1 MSDQDQPPVVTNPDQ
16 LMPQSSGVSPDQLSI
31 PDVLP
36 PEFLATNLPPQKV
49 APVVSRGVK
58 LKYKTVAE
66 LQAMVDRYFEI
77 ETIYTIS
84 GLAVALGT
92 NRVTLLDYKSRSGYG
107 KVINEAKAKVEAFVE
122 KRLLDK
128 GYNAAGAI
136 FNLCNNYGRWHQK
149 QEQDLNIGGQAN
161 NPIRINVNFTNAI
174 ASASVNRPSLID
186 QCNNDASV
194 NQDGTQD

>member
-1 MSDQDQPPVVTNPDQ
+1 MSDQETPDISPDQ
-16 LMPQSSGVSPDQLSI
+16 TMLQSPGASPDQL
-31 PDVLP
+31 PDFIATEKP
-36 PEFLATNLPPQKV
+36 PEPTAVSKGQK
-49 APVVSRGVK
+49 K

-66 LQAMVDRYFEI
+66 LQALVDKYFAE

-92 NRVTLLDYKSRSGYG
+92 NRVTLLDFKHRSGYG
-107 KVINEAKAKVEAFVE
+107 RVITEAKAKVEAFVE

-149 QEQDLNIGGQAN
+149 QEQNLNVGGQAD
-161 NPIRINVNFTNAI
+161 NPIKININFTNVI
-174 ASASVNRPSLID
+174 AGACVNQPSLID

-194 NQDGTQD
+194 NETGTQD

>member
-16 LMPQSSGVSPDQLSI
+16 LMPQSSEATPDQLPDFLSRSI
-31 PDVLP
+31 ILDKPAP
-36 PEFLATNLPPQKV
+36 PAKTG
-49 APVVSRGVK
+49 RK
-58 LKYKTVAE
+58 LKYKTVEE
-66 LQAMVDRYFEI
+66 LQALVDNYFAT

-92 NRVTLLDYKSRSGYG
+92 NRVTLLDFKHRSGYG
-107 KVINEAKAKVEAFVE
+107 RVINEAKAKVEAFVE
-122 KRLLDK
+122 SRLLDK

-161 NPIRINVNFTNAI
+161 NPIRINVNFTNVI
-174 ASASVNRPSLID
+174 ANAANRPSLID

-194 NQDGTQD
+194 NEPGTQD

>member
-1 MSDQDQPPVVTNPDQ
+1 MNDQETPEIINPDPS
-16 LMPQSSGVSPDQLSI
+16 MPQSSEATPDQLPPEAI
-31 PDVLP
+31 
-36 PEFLATNLPPQKV
+36 PEFLATNLPPQKP
-49 APVVSRGVK
+49 APVISRGTK
-58 LKYKTVAE
+58 LKYRTVAE
-66 LQAMVDRYFEI
+66 LQAMVDKYFAE
-77 ETIYTIS
+77 EDIYTIS

-107 KVINEAKAKVEAFVE
+107 KVITEAKAKVEAFVE

-149 QEQDLNIGGQAN
+149 QEQNLNVGGQAD
-161 NPIRINVNFTNAI
+161 NPIKININFTNVI
-174 ASASVNRPSLID
+174 AHASVNQPSLID

-194 NQDGTQD
+194 NETGTQD